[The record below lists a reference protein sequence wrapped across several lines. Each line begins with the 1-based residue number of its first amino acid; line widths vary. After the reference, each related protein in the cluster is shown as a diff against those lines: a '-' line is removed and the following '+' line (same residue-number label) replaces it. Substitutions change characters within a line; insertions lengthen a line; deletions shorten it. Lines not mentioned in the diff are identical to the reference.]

1 MRYNAHLLLT
11 FIPPL
16 EMIMETQASKTTST
30 SASSTLAPRFSQS
43 SYQAVLAFGIFLFLY
58 ALNALFPPQSDDL
71 GRGLGLL
78 QGALSSYMNWNGRLG
93 ELLSV
98 GFGSHFATTPYF
110 ALLNALIGTYV
121 IYAFF
126 FIVFGRK
133 PSDTLQDL
141 GTIALILFIL
151 MVDGSSSFGGIFIWP
166 CGAFNYLWAYM
177 LIFSFLIPYRILLS
191 YTLGKRSTPPKLS
204 FICGVGL
211 FMLGILAGWSSEF
224 IIVAIAFL
232 LGLLVYMLYQKQQI
246 PLWYIA
252 GIAGLVVGFLIV
264 FLSPGALKRIA
275 VYRELGIPFYS
286 FSELLALSF
295 SEQIAWLKYVYH
307 KANGFLTLAI
317 ILASALYLLESTFSK
332 KQKLLF
338 IVLLTIAT
346 LILRQH
352 TSGAFFLLALVWAW
366 YLSLL
371 AHRQNKLPLRNMLLC
386 IGFCFFAVFMY
397 KSANIQMGWLP
408 KRTSLPFT
416 LLHIAMVLAFLHYLT
431 SRYPHWRK
439 PIATLGIASCI
450 ACGSFVLIAYVDM
463 RIKWHTMLQSIATQ
477 KALGQVDIVVDS
489 ATFASYYKGYGDF
502 GNPGEDPKV
511 WPNNTYANYFGVES
525 FTAKPMR
532 P

>member
-1 MRYNAHLLLT
+1 
-11 FIPPL
+11 
-16 EMIMETQASKTTST
+16 METQTS
-30 SASSTLAPRFSQS
+30 SNAASSALCPPPPRFSQG
-43 SYQAVLAFGIFLFLY
+43 SYQVALAFGIFLFLY

-78 QGALSSYMNWNGRLG
+78 QGALSVYMNWLGRLG
-93 ELLSV
+93 ELLAA

-110 ALLNALIGTYV
+110 APLNALVGTYV

-126 FIVFGRK
+126 FIIFGRK
-133 PSDTLQDL
+133 PANTLQDL

-151 MVDGSSSFGGIFIWP
+151 MVDGSSSFGGIFIVVF
-166 CGAFNYLWAYM
+166 GAFNYLWAYM

-191 YTLGKRSTPPKLS
+191 YILGKRATPPKLS
-204 FICGVGL
+204 FICGAGL
-211 FMLGILAGWSSEF
+211 FVLGILAGWSSEF

-232 LGLLVYMLYQKQQI
+232 LGLLVYMLYQKQRV

-264 FLSPGALKRIA
+264 FLAPGALKRIA
-275 VYRELGIPFYS
+275 VFRELGIPFHS

-295 SEQIAWLKYVYH
+295 SEKIAWLKYVYA

-332 KQKLLF
+332 AQKLLF
-338 IVLLTIAT
+338 IALVAIAA

-352 TSGAFFLLALVWAW
+352 TSGAFFLLALAWAW
-366 YLSLL
+366 YLSFL
-371 AHRQNKLPLRNMLLC
+371 ANRQSKLPLRNMLLC

-450 ACGSFVLIAYVDM
+450 AYGSFVLIAYVDM
-463 RIKWHTMLQSIATQ
+463 RIKWHTMLSSIATQ
-477 KALGQVDIVVDS
+477 KALGQNEVIVDS

>member
-1 MRYNAHLLLT
+1 
-11 FIPPL
+11 
-16 EMIMETQASKTTST
+16 METQTS
-30 SASSTLAPRFSQS
+30 SNAASSALCPPPRFSQG
-43 SYQAVLAFGIFLFLY
+43 SYQVALAFGIFLFLY

-78 QGALSSYMNWNGRLG
+78 QGALSVYMNWLGRLG
-93 ELLSV
+93 ELLAA

-110 ALLNALIGTYV
+110 APLNALVGTYV
-121 IYAFF
+121 IYALFF
-126 FIVFGRK
+126 VIFGRK

-151 MVDGSSSFGGIFIWP
+151 MADSTSSFGGIFIVVF
-166 CGAFNYLWAYM
+166 GAFNYLWAYM

-191 YTLGKRSTPPKLS
+191 YILGKRATPPKLS
-204 FICGVGL
+204 LLCTLGL

-232 LGLLVYMLYQKQQI
+232 LGLLVYMLYRKQQI

-264 FLSPGALKRIA
+264 FLAPGALKRIA
-275 VYRELGIPFYS
+275 VFRELGIPFHS
-286 FSELLALSF
+286 FSELLSMSLG
-295 SEQIAWLKYVYH
+295 ELVEWLKYVYGR
-307 KANGFLTLAI
+307 ANIFLTLSI
-317 ILASALYLLESTFSK
+317 ILASALYLLESSK
-332 KQKLLF
+332 AQKLLF
-338 IVLLTIAT
+338 IALVAIAA

-352 TSGAFFLLALVWAW
+352 TSGAFFLLALAWAW
-366 YLSLL
+366 YLSFL
-371 AHRQNKLPLRNMLLC
+371 AHRQSKLALRNMLLC

-450 ACGSFVLIAYVDM
+450 AYGSFVLIAYVDM
-463 RIKWHTMLQSIATQ
+463 RIKWQAMLSSIATQ

-511 WPNNTYANYFGVES
+511 WPNSTYAYYFGVES
-525 FTAKPMR
+525 FTAKPSH
-532 P
+532 